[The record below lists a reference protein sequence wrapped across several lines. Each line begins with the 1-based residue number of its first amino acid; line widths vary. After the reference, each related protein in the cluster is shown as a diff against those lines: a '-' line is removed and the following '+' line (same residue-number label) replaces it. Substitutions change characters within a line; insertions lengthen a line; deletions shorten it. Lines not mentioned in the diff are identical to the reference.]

1 MNIDTT
7 LLTPSQK
14 QILIKLANAS
24 LTPKAIATRA
34 NIILL
39 HSQGL
44 SASSI
49 SKELGISQ
57 PPVYKWRNR
66 WPKIKSSLDTIEK
79 EKTKFELEKA
89 LKDALSDSPRSG
101 APPQFSDEQVMQ
113 IIALACS
120 SPEAEN
126 IPVSQWSCRLL
137 AKYAQKLG
145 IVESISF
152 KQINNFLK
160 SRGDK
165 TSQGAVLAQFKREKF

>member
-1 MNIDTT
+1 MNTDTH

-14 QILIKLANAS
+14 LILTKLANAS
-24 LTPKAIATRA
+24 LTPKAIAIRA

-39 HSQGL
+39 YAKGL

-49 SKELGISQ
+49 SMELGISL

-66 WPKIKSSLDTIEK
+66 WPTIKLSLDSIEK
-79 EKTKFELEKA
+79 DKTKLELEKA

-101 APPQFSDEQVMQ
+101 APPQFSDKQVMQ

-120 SPEAEN
+120 SPEAQN

-137 AKYAQKLG
+137 AKYAQELG

-165 TSQGAVLAQFKREKF
+165 TSQGAVLA